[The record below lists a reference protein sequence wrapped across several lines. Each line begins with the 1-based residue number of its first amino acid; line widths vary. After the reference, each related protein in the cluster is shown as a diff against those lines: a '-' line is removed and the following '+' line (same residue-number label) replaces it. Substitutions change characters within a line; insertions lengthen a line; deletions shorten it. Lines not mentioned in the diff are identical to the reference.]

1 AARVAQAKARP
12 AAARAET
19 YRVRQGDTLWTIA
32 RRAGVSVAKLREAN
46 DLGSR
51 SRLQPGQRLVIPA
64 R

>member
-1 AARVAQAKARP
+1 
-12 AAARAET
+12 
-19 YRVRQGDTLWTIA
+19 
-32 RRAGVSVAKLREAN
+32 VSVARLREAN